1 MIREPRLRMVARQ
14 LSHALPVVLLTVSVL
29 LLAQHFL
36 EAEWND
42 ARLTRLEQGLA
53 RQQEMTMLL
62 QQDIATGPAEAAR
75 YGALQQGLRRLQS
88 ITEHEPEIRP
98 YHRILTTVM
107 ALPEITVPNAPLRSE
122 LVAAGL
128 NELGA
133 TLAREIDRQRDQ
145 TRHSHRASSLII
157 LLTGSVGVILLL
169 IRLRRTR
176 QQMSALTRRAAQALA
191 RISAVYKAAP
201 VGMALLDPDLRVV
214 DANSILVGM
223 AGRPIQPGV
232 ELGAA
237 MPELA
242 EVLVPL
248 LRKAL
253 QHGDGVPGQELVVD
267 SQWAGEARHY
277 VVTAEPVT
285 DGGQPMLSL
294 VVVDVTDR
302 VAAETWRGEAV
313 AELNHRVK
321 NALATVQALAAQTLR
336 GSGDDPQRF
345 AADFS
350 ARLGALSRSHELIAA
365 SGWNGTTVEQMVHA
379 ALGPWLPSGRV
390 AVMGPAGLPLRAAQV
405 QALVIGL
412 AELAGN
418 AVRHGALSAAGG
430 RVALSWDMGA
440 DGVVRLNWQE
450 RGGPG
455 LPAAPPRRGFGL
467 RFLERGLPHDLG
479 PEARSTMRFDSGG
492 LIYEIRF
499 PLHLN
504 SRAELTRAAGA
515 AA

>member
-1 MIREPRLRMVARQ
+1 MTREFRLNLVVRR
-14 LSHALPVVLLTVSVL
+14 LSHAVPLVLLSVAVL
-29 LLAQHFL
+29 MLGEHFI
-36 EAEWND
+36 ESEWD
-42 ARLTRLEQGLA
+42 EARLSRLEQGLTT
-53 RQQEMTMLL
+53 QQDMLDLL
-62 QQDIATGPAEAAR
+62 QQDIVSGSAEAAR
-75 YGALQQGLRRLQS
+75 HASLQEGLRSLRGLADQ
-88 ITEHEPEIRP
+88 EAEIRP
-98 YHRILTTVM
+98 YHRILTTAIASPDV
-107 ALPEITVPNAPLRSE
+107 AAPGTPLRGE

-128 NELGA
+128 QELGT
-133 TLAREIDRQRDQ
+133 TLTREITEQRQR
-145 TRHSHRASSLII
+145 TRLLHRASSLII
-157 LLTGSVGVILLL
+157 LVTGATGVVLLMV
-169 IRLRRTR
+169 RLRRTR

-201 VGMALLDPDLRVV
+201 VGMALLDPELRVV

-223 AGRPIQPGV
+223 AGRPIQFGT
-232 ELGAA
+232 ELTQA

-242 EVLVPL
+242 EALVPL
-248 LRKAL
+248 LRTAME
-253 QHGDGVPGQELVVD
+253 HGDGVPGQELVVD
-267 SQWAGEARHY
+267 SQHPGEARHY

-285 DGGQPMLSL
+285 DGGQAMLSL

-336 GSGDDPQRF
+336 GAGDDPHRF

-365 SGWNGTTVEQMVHA
+365 SGWNGTTVEQTVHA

-405 QALVIGL
+405 QALVIAL

-418 AVRHGALSAAGG
+418 AVRHGALSAGGG

-440 DGVVRLNWQE
+440 DGMVRLNWQE

-479 PEARSTMRFDSGG
+479 PEARAVMRFDSAG
-492 LIYEIRF
+492 LIYEVRF
-499 PLHLN
+499 PLQL
-504 SRAELTRAAGA
+504 SGRAELARASGA